1 MEFKNRIRN
10 YLFEEEFYLTVF
22 PDKVDVLN
30 YKTIGHFDSEKVLLI
45 GEEKMVV
52 IKGKHLVVSK
62 LMKEEVLIIGTIES
76 IEFR

>member
-10 YLFEEEFYLTVF
+10 YLFEEEFYLNVF

>member
-62 LMKEEVLIIGTIES
+62 LMKEEVLITGTIES

>member
-10 YLFEEEFYLTVF
+10 YLFEEEFHLNVF

-62 LMKEEVLIIGTIES
+62 LMKEEVLITGTIES